1 MSAPII
7 NCPCCNASVEK
18 KAASFREHYGANSTT
33 CDISALTAERLALFV
48 KDNGFGP
55 CACGRVYSITKGT
68 GLIDG
73 SHLKTCASRRAGA
86 GAEAPAPVQRKYEL
100 CGGKLTGRFVDEEVS
115 QAKQQMQEQG
125 PRREEEDEGDDGD
138 EMDDVTRGGD
148 RPATRGATRAAR
160 LREEAIATAV
170 MRFAEALDGVSAE
183 RATWEARPVSA
194 SAETEDPGATGV
206 SEEVQEEARA
216 ALEAIGDAAMRKV
229 HPNAVRQVEVDARNP
244 DVVNIER
251 ALLRASAE
259 FRAGEFMKRLDSKG
273 MADVTRDAVLGG
285 LQSNYNALYNETV
298 EEIYADLVRSQ
309 FFEED
314 AAELLDQILRLGL
327 TLKTREL
334 MAKVV
339 YTLGERLTQEKR
351 AELRAQAER
360 MAEEER
366 NMRIEAT
373 YSRLMGANSTGI
385 APATEELFMRACARL
400 KADKAP
406 GPVDNLSS
414 NDFINMVDADA
425 NTRLPVFRIINHI
438 LAGTVHEVK
447 GLWASLSA
455 VNIFALVKDTENEG
469 NVRGISVGSMFIK
482 TAALCMLLR
491 HAPEMRKATAGNMG
505 NGQPGGAD
513 AFAHMGN
520 QFVGSAQT
528 ATLRVD
534 VQRAFDQCG
543 VEHIMEGVRE
553 LKLSDELI
561 EFAYLWY
568 SIPCEGRVSDASRRL
583 RLIIHIME
591 GVRQGDAMSMALYG
605 IGIEVV
611 LRKAREAAGERCVIS
626 NLADDVL
633 ANDAPLPVAIAAYT
647 LADQLPKML
656 ANKMNAE
663 KSSIFVQTE
672 EMEIKMREALAE
684 RHDYMCAREGG
695 YEGPDLRGIKIVK
708 DGLIVAGVPVGTPEF
723 VDSEITKIVSA
734 AEALGNKL
742 LDCTNPKMTG
752 RAPTLSVQMAVE
764 CTRLCILPRI
774 NHVLRAHTPA
784 VTIKFAWKFDID
796 VDALMRKLHGMPCR
810 RVVMG
815 ESRIVAEHI
824 GCNEEGDASVQINA
838 VSEAELSW
846 GRVYAGRN
854 QGMGFFKTETTCCA
868 AYMGAIAL
876 IAPALHAAYG
886 CRSQLDSEDKA
897 RDLDSLHL
905 LPIPHDYSQLVQ
917 SQYGYYKKLA
927 EKTGC
932 RDGFRDMQE
941 INKTLSRAAIVDA
954 CREGVL
960 CWGKQRLV
968 SRAHKMIK
976 TAQLLMDIVQAHGAS
991 GIYDQRV
998 NYTETCVDS
1007 LQGDMSDEAAAR
1019 NRSLAHLRAFTAT
1032 TRDRRNRF
1040 SDREWVLAVRLALG
1054 IPILSH
1060 VQECPSCGER
1070 MSVTAAHMLSCQT
1083 GRGMRKGA
1091 HDIIIK
1097 NVAATLS
1104 ECVKKGKYAIPVVVE
1119 TEKCEGALALHL
1131 DPTWMHAPRKAAM
1144 VQNLVGGSFNALVGE
1159 DEVEQLG
1166 DYELAG
1172 EAAEGGAEGGSG
1184 AARRSSGAK
1193 RGRGGRSVSGVSASS
1208 ASSQR
1213 AADIRAD
1220 LRVRRCIDSPELNP
1234 RAARANTETVDL
1246 RVTSPLSASYIK
1258 KAATETGH
1266 AAKLAEG
1273 VKTAHYRKHYEDG
1286 GNVAPLVIETF
1297 GFMAPDSEEALMRL
1311 VMLASG
1317 LPKTTDIKSLKK
1329 KAKSDSDAR
1338 ATYMRVRANL
1348 LKVRNTISCSLW
1360 RTNAVALDA
1369 KLREANAQRGLSLS
1383 HPMEWEGDIWP
1394 EGAGAAWEA
1403 VSGQQGEACIFDNR
1417 GEGYRVSAIDLEAE
1431 GMGYDIT
1438 SLETAERQIARA
1450 GEAAAAAE
1458 GEVAAA
1464 REAEL
1469 DELMEAQLLEGARGE
1484 GMDHD
1489 EEQPELELWD
1499 LSA

>member
-1 MSAPII
+1 
-7 NCPCCNASVEK
+7 
-18 KAASFREHYGANSTT
+18 
-33 CDISALTAERLALFV
+33 
-48 KDNGFGP
+48 
-55 CACGRVYSITKGT
+55 
-68 GLIDG
+68 
-73 SHLKTCASRRAGA
+73 
-86 GAEAPAPVQRKYEL
+86 
-100 CGGKLTGRFVDEEVS
+100 
-115 QAKQQMQEQG
+115 
-125 PRREEEDEGDDGD
+125 
-138 EMDDVTRGGD
+138 
-148 RPATRGATRAAR
+148 
-160 LREEAIATAV
+160 
-170 MRFAEALDGVSAE
+170 
-183 RATWEARPVSA
+183 
-194 SAETEDPGATGV
+194 
-206 SEEVQEEARA
+206 
-216 ALEAIGDAAMRKV
+216 MRKV

-244 DVVNIER
+244 EVVNIER
-251 ALLRASAE
+251 ALLRASTE

-273 MADVTRDAVLGG
+273 MADVTKDAVLGG
-285 LQSNYNALYNETV
+285 LQSNYNTLYNETV
-298 EEIYADLVRSQ
+298 EERYAGLVRSDDDGVHWKFDGQ
-309 FFEED
+309 SFGRQRHSPALMRALAEE
-314 AAELLDQILRLGL
+314 
-327 TLKTREL
+327 
-334 MAKVV
+334 
-339 YTLGERLTQEKR
+339 
-351 AELRAQAER
+351 

-366 NMRIEAT
+366 NARIEET
-373 YSRLMGANSTGI
+373 YARLMGANSTGI
-385 APATEELFMRACARL
+385 APVTEELFMRAGARL

-406 GPVDNLSS
+406 GPVDHLSS
-414 NDFINMVDADA
+414 NDFINMIDAHA
-425 NTRLPVFRIINHI
+425 NTRLPVFRIVNHI

-455 VNIFALVKDTENEG
+455 VNIFAIVKDTQNEG
-469 NVRGISVGSMFIK
+469 NVRGISVGSMFLK
-482 TAALCMLLR
+482 MAALCMLLR

-543 VEHIMEGVRE
+543 VEHIMQGIRE

-583 RLIIHIME
+583 RLIIRIME

-611 LRKAREAAGERCVIS
+611 LRRAREEAGESCVIA

-633 ANDAPLPVAIAAYT
+633 ANGAPLSVAIAAYT
-647 LADQLPKML
+647 LADQLPKLL
-656 ANKMNAE
+656 ANKMNAA
-663 KSSIFVQTE
+663 KSSIFVQTQ
-672 EMEIKMREALAE
+672 EMETNMREALAE
-684 RHDYMCAREGG
+684 RHEYMCARVGG

-708 DGLIVAGVPVGTPEF
+708 DGIIVAGVPVGAMEF
-723 VDSEITKIVSA
+723 VDSEITKVVEA

-752 RAPTLSVQMAVE
+752 RAPTLPVQMAVE
-764 CTRLCILPRI
+764 CARLCILPRI
-774 NHVLRAHTPA
+774 NHVLRAHPPA
-784 VTIKFAWKFDID
+784 VTDKYACMFDFGID
-796 VDALMRKLHGMPCR
+796 TLMRKLHGMPLR
-810 RVVMG
+810 RVMTG
-815 ESRIVAEHI
+815 ESRVVAEHI
-824 GCNEEGDASVQINA
+824 GCNEEGDASVEI
-838 VSEAELSW
+838 VPISEAELSW

-854 QGMGFFKTETTCCA
+854 QGMGFFKTQATTYA

-876 IAPALHAAYG
+876 IAPALHVIYG

-917 SQYGYYKKLA
+917 EQYAYYKELA
-927 EKTGC
+927 ETTGC
-932 RDGFRDMQE
+932 RDGLRDMQE
-941 INKTLSRAAIVDA
+941 INRTLSRVAIVGA
-954 CREGVL
+954 CREGEMSR
-960 CWGKQRLV
+960 GKQRLI
-968 SRAHKMIK
+968 SRAHKTIK
-976 TAQLLMDIVQAHGAS
+976 TAELLMDIVQAHGAS
-991 GIYDQRV
+991 GILTQRFE
-998 NYTETCVDS
+998 YMTDCVLS
-1007 LQGDMSDEAAAR
+1007 VQGDMSDEAAAR

-1070 MSVTAAHMLSCQT
+1070 MSVTAAHLLSCQT

-1097 NVAATLS
+1097 NIAATLR
-1104 ECVKKGKYAIPVVVE
+1104 ECAKDGKYAIPVTVE

-1131 DPTWMHAPRKAAM
+1131 DPAWMHAPRKV
-1144 VQNLVGGSFNALVGE
+1144 VQNLIGGRFNALVDD

-1166 DYELAG
+1166 EYELAEAEQGAASGSG
-1172 EAAEGGAEGGSG
+1172 EARG
-1184 AARRSSGAK
+1184 SSGAK
-1193 RGRGGRSVSGVSASS
+1193 RGRGRRSVSGVSASS

-1213 AADIRAD
+1213 EADIRAD

-1258 KAATETGH
+1258 KAASETGH
-1266 AAKLAEG
+1266 TAKLAES
-1273 VKTAHYRKHYEDG
+1273 VKAAHYRKHYEDG

-1329 KAKSDSDAR
+1329 KAKNDIDAKT
-1338 ATYMRVRANL
+1338 TYMRVRANL

-1403 VSGQQGEACIFDNR
+1403 ASGQRGEACIIDNR
-1417 GEGYRVSAIDLEAE
+1417 AEGYRISAKDTEEE
-1431 GMGYDIT
+1431 GAGYSLI
-1438 SLETAERQIARA
+1438 SLEMAERNFDLKILA
-1450 GEAAAAAE
+1450 AAAAAE
-1458 GEVAAA
+1458 GEVASA

-1484 GMDHD
+1484 GMDD
-1489 EEQPELELWD
+1489 EEQPELEIWD
-1499 LSA
+1499 ISA